1 MMMSIRFLLIVAIL
15 NTLIL
20 ITISHGN
27 KNIIKNN
34 DNNEDNNCT
43 LDSNLNTTCKK
54 LSSSSTISSIS
65 STLSPSST
73 SSTSST
79 SRKSY
84 KSYLSYS
91 SSLSS
96 SLLRDLISK
105 KNLSSHFQ
113 KDPLH
118 DQKKGNIIILFYFV
132 LILILYRTF

>member
-1 MMMSIRFLLIVAIL
+1 MNFIEAS
-15 NTLIL
+15 
-20 ITISHGN
+20 
-27 KNIIKNN
+27 NIIKNN

-43 LDSNLNTTCKK
+43 LDSNFNTTCKN

-65 STLSPSST
+65 STLST

-118 DQKKGNIIILFYFV
+118 DQKKGNIITILFYFV